1 MSCAAGI
8 YVYIV
13 NCDLFLGW
21 SVLVAGATRLP
32 AGDARHDAVVAHAST
47 TRVRFLGH
55 VVAPFVT
62 LVAGEVLPGL
72 VVLTFSNKFHG
83 VQLAERSLTDR
94 WRFESVTA
102 TIT

>member
-1 MSCAAGI
+1 M
-8 YVYIV
+8 YIV
-13 NCDLFLGW
+13 NCDSWVGE
-21 SVLVAGATRLP
+21 STLVAGTTRLR
-32 AGDARHDAVVAHAST
+32 AGHARHDAVVAHAPA